1 MEPQKAFNSQNYFSK
16 KNKAGG
22 IVIPNFKVYYK
33 VIAIKVAIRYQHRNR
48 HVDQ

>member
-1 MEPQKAFNSQNYFSK
+1 MAKSIFSK
-16 KNKAGG
+16 AKQNKAGG

-33 VIAIKVAIRYQHRNR
+33 VIAIKAAIRYKHKNR